1 MTLDERVA
9 YLEGRVEE
17 QTRQTDGIRD
27 ATVHLEER
35 MDRRFEGV
43 DVRLHTFEDRMDRR
57 FEAVDLRL
65 QGFEDRVDRR
75 FEGIDHRLQGI
86 DRRLDVMDEKYSRY
100 FVWMLAA
107 QVTTLAAVVTAFV
120 AR

>member
-17 QTRQTDGIRD
+17 QTRQTDGIRE
-27 ATVHLEER
+27 AMIHLEER
-35 MDRRFEGV
+35 MDRRFES
-43 DVRLHTFEDRMDRR
+43 
-57 FEAVDLRL
+57 VDLRL

-75 FEGIDHRLQGI
+75 FEGI

-107 QVTTLAAVVTAFV
+107 QVTTLAAIVTAFV

>member
-1 MTLDERVA
+1 VTLDERVA

-17 QTRQTDGIRD
+17 QTRQTDGIRE
-27 ATVHLEER
+27 AMVHLEA
-35 MDRRFEGV
+35 
-43 DVRLHTFEDRMDRR
+43 RMDRR

-75 FEGIDHRLQGI
+75 LEGL